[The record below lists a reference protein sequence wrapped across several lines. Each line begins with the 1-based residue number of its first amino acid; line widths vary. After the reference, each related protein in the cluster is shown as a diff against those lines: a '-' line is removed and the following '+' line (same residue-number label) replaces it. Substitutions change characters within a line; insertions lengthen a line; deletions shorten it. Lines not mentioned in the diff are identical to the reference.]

1 MSRINTNVTSLVAQ
15 QRLGRNNSDLQTAL
29 ARLSTGLRIN
39 SAKDDPAGLIAS
51 ENLRRDITVTNK
63 AITNSERASQL
74 IATTE
79 GALGQVSNL
88 LNDIRGLVTEAANSG
103 ALSDDQ
109 IAANQLQVDS
119 SLEAIDRIS
128 QVTTFQG
135 ARLLD
140 GSMDFLTSA
149 GVGFSTITDLNIDQA
164 NLGTTSSQSVAV
176 DITQAAAKATI
187 TETGTP
193 SDKATGQLQFGT
205 GLISDTFNLGSVFR
219 IESDLL
225 GFAAGVE
232 LSVTGGASVGSEVA
246 SYDAVTG
253 KLNVQIDAGATN
265 ATQFIAAINTTLGT
279 QFTATISAGAGTLK
293 INAAD
298 VTTGEFGTINYD
310 AINITAT
317 DEGPDF
323 NNVSIVVADGGASYG
338 APHAVYDSVSKTIT
352 VTIDETGDALADVAA
367 AIDTDLSGTFDAAV
381 SGATTGDGFVTASA
395 TGADFTATANTGT
408 TGGAV
413 LTDSVTFRISG
424 ELGSEVFSFA
434 SGATYSAIANAIN
447 SVTDATGV
455 GATVETNGDLTLTS
469 SGYGT
474 DAVVDVEVIAEGVT
488 GIFASGLS
496 DTRKTGTDI
505 AATINGGTAMGKA
518 NMISLNTSALDLS
531 LSVTDGSTTD
541 IAFTITDGGAIFQLG
556 GQVVS
561 NQQARLGI
569 ASIATARLGGATGR
583 LFELAA
589 GNARNLTDDTTGAA
603 AIVDE
608 VIDKISSLRGRLGA
622 FERTTLETN
631 IRSLQD
637 TVANL
642 VEAESAIRDADFA
655 AESAALTRAQIL
667 VQSGTSVLAIANQN
681 PQNVLALL
689 G

>member
-505 AATINGGTAMGKA
+505 AATINGVTAMGKA

>member
-109 IAANQLQVDS
+109 IAANKLQVDS

-505 AATINGGTAMGKA
+505 AATINGVTAMGKA

-541 IAFTITDGGAIFQLG
+541 IAFTITGGGAIFQLG

>member
-381 SGATTGDGFVTASA
+381 SGATTG
-395 TGADFTATANTGT
+395 ADFTATANTGT

-505 AATINGGTAMGKA
+505 AATINGVTAMGKA

-541 IAFTITDGGAIFQLG
+541 IAFTITGGGAIFQLG

>member
-15 QRLGRNNSDLQTAL
+15 QRLGRNNADLQTAL

-39 SAKDDPAGLIAS
+39 AAKDDPAGLIAS
-51 ENLRRDITVTNK
+51 ENLRRDITVVNK

-103 ALSDDQ
+103 ALSADQ
-109 IAANQLQVDS
+109 LAANQLQVDS

-135 ARLLD
+135 SRLLD
-140 GSMDFLTSA
+140 GSLDFITTA
-149 GVGFSTITDLNIDQA
+149 GTGFATITDLNIDQA
-164 NLGTTSSQSVAV
+164 NLGVAGQKSVNV
-176 DITQAAAKATI
+176 DITQTAQIATI

-193 SDKATGQLQFGT
+193 TANAITSLTFSAGDLTTALTNAT
-205 GLISDTFNLGSVFR
+205 IFR
-219 IESDLL
+219 IEADTLN
-225 GFAAGVE
+225 FAAGADVV
-232 LSVTGGASVGSEVA
+232 LVDDIGGAGNETADYNANTNVLSIHYDGTA
-246 SYDAVTG
+246 STAQHIIDAVNSITVG
-253 KLNVQIDAGATN
+253 VGN
-265 ATQFIAAINTTLGT
+265 
-279 QFTATISAGAGTLK
+279 QFTAAIDIGAGADLIVAGDAGSFGTL
-293 INAAD
+293 
-298 VTTGEFGTINYD
+298 NYD
-310 AINITAT
+310 QIDITAAAA
-317 DEGPDF
+317 GPAF
-323 NNVSIVVADGGASYG
+323 NNVGVVVTQDGGATAAAYN
-338 APHAVYDSVSKTIT
+338 AVSKVIT
-352 VTIDETGDALADVAA
+352 VNIAVAGDTVANVRGV
-367 AIDTDLSGTFDAAV
+367 INGL
-381 SGATTGDGFVTASA
+381 
-395 TGADFTATANTGT
+395 ADFTAVVAGSPVGDLLLGNNAADLLAVANTGT

-413 LTDSVTFRISG
+413 LADSVTFRISG
-424 ELGSEVFSFA
+424 EAGSEVFSFA
-434 SGATYSAIANAIN
+434 NGATYSAIADAIN

-455 GATVETNGDLTLTS
+455 AATVETNGDLMLTS

-474 DAVVDVEVIAEGVT
+474 QAVVDVEVITEGAA
-488 GIFASGLS
+488 GIFATGLS
-496 DTRKTGTDI
+496 ATRATGTDI
-505 AATINGGTAMGKA
+505 AATINGVTATGAA
-518 NMISLNTSALDLS
+518 NTISLNTSALDLS
-531 LSVTDGSTTD
+531 FSVTAGSSTD
-541 IAFTITDGGAIFQLG
+541 IAFTIVGGGAIFQLG
-556 GQVVS
+556 GQVVT

-569 ASIATARLGGATGR
+569 GSIATARLGGATGR
-583 LFELAA
+583 LFEL
-589 GNARNLTDDTTGAA
+589 GKGEARELSADTTGAA

-642 VEAESAIRDADFA
+642 AEAESLIRDADFA